1 MALDRIFNECIRDQM
16 SDLEIL
22 ITQNQVSN
30 IVTIFSIPFEIVYEL
45 LTSVYASNHYE
56 LEQ

>member
-1 MALDRIFNECIRDQM
+1 MALDRIFNECIRDQV

-56 LEQ
+56 LE